1 MKPADNVSEAPETS
15 SLATERQS
23 YVRGSKLVRYLS
35 VAYLLLVA
43 YTSLYPFI
51 DWRAPNNE
59 VRAFLSADWP
69 HFLTWSDV
77 VLNALAY
84 LPVGALLALILLPYL
99 HRVFAAALAALLAAG
114 LSLGFEYAQ
123 IYLPAR
129 IPSNVDLLCNAAG
142 AAVGALLAAWLGRRW
157 VLSGEIRRVRERWFA
172 GGAAVDFGFLL
183 LALWLITQINAEIW
197 LFGNGDVRHLL
208 PNAPAVAYSAHTY
221 LLLEAGVA
229 ALNFAGVMLMLSA
242 ISRSLKATLVSGATL
257 LAMALAL
264 KSLASA
270 ALFVSGNPGLWFTPG
285 STAGLGIGAAI
296 WLALAALPRPLQAAA
311 AASCLALG
319 MALVNAAPE
328 NPYLVATLQVWQHG
342 HYAAVNGLTRA
353 LSSAWS
359 YAAIAYLAYTG
370 YRLR

>member
-1 MKPADNVSEAPETS
+1 MSGQVAEPSG
-15 SLATERQS
+15 S
-23 YVRGSKLVRYLS
+23 YTKGSKLVRYLL

-43 YTSLYPFI
+43 YTSLYPFS
-51 DWRAPNNE
+51 DWRAPNDE
-59 VRAFLSADWP
+59 VHAFLAADWP
-69 HFLTWSDV
+69 RFQTWSDIA
-77 VLNALAY
+77 LNALAY
-84 LPVGALLALILLPYL
+84 LPLGALFALVLLPYF
-99 HRVFAAALAALLAAG
+99 HRVLAAVLAAMLASG
-114 LSLGFEYAQ
+114 LSLAVEHVQ

-129 IPSNVDLLCNAAG
+129 IPSNVDLLCNSAG
-142 AAVGALLAAWLGRRW
+142 AAVGAALAAWLGKRW
-157 VLSGEIRRVRERWFA
+157 LLSGDLRRVRERWFA
-172 GGAAVDFGFLL
+172 SGAVVDYGFLL

-208 PNAPAVAYSAHTY
+208 PNAPAVAYSAQTY

-242 ISRSLKATLVSGATL
+242 ISRSLRAALVSGAIL
-257 LAMALAL
+257 LAVALGL

-285 STAGLGIGAAI
+285 STTGLAVGAAI
-296 WLALAALPRPLQAAA
+296 WLVLVALPRPLQAAA
-311 AASCLALG
+311 AAACLALG

-342 HYAAVNGLTRA
+342 HYAAVNGLTRV
-353 LSSAWS
+353 LSSAWP
-359 YAAIAYLAYTG
+359 YAAMAYLAYAG

>member
-1 MKPADNVSEAPETS
+1 MIGPAIARPD
-15 SLATERQS
+15 S
-23 YVRGSKLVRYLS
+23 YAKGSKLVRYFA

-43 YTSLYPFI
+43 YTSLYPFT
-51 DWRAPNNE
+51 DWRAPNDE

-77 VLNALAY
+77 ALNALAY
-84 LPVGALLALILLPYL
+84 LPVGALFALMLLPYL
-99 HRVFAAALAALLAAG
+99 HRVLAAMLATLLAAG
-114 LSLGFEYAQ
+114 LSLGFEYVQ

-142 AAVGALLAAWLGRRW
+142 AAVGAALAAWLGKRW
-157 VLSGEIRRVRERWFA
+157 VLSGDLRRVRERWFA
-172 GGAAVDFGFLL
+172 SGAAVDFGFLL
-183 LALWLITQINAEIW
+183 LALWLVTQINAEIW

-208 PNAPAVAYSAHTY
+208 PNAPAVAYSAQTY
-221 LLLEAGVA
+221 LLLEGGVA

-242 ISRSLKATLVSGATL
+242 ISRSLKATLLSGAIL
-257 LAMALAL
+257 LALALAL

-270 ALFVSGNPGLWFTPG
+270 ALFVSGNAALWFTPG
-285 STAGLGIGAAI
+285 STTGLAVGSAI
-296 WLALAALPRPLQAAA
+296 WLVLVTLPRPLQAAA

-353 LSSAWS
+353 LSSVWTYGALG
-359 YAAIAYLAYTG
+359 YLAYTG

>member
-1 MKPADNVSEAPETS
+1 MAS
-15 SLATERQS
+15 SAVERSGS
-23 YVRGSKLVRYLS
+23 YARGSKLVRYLS

-43 YTSLYPFI
+43 YTSLYPFT
-51 DWRAPNNE
+51 DWRVPNDE
-59 VRAFLSADWP
+59 VRAFLYADWP
-69 HFLTWSDV
+69 LFLTWSDV
-77 VLNALAY
+77 TLNALAY

-99 HRVFAAALAALLAAG
+99 NPLVAAATAALLGAA
-114 LSLGFEYAQ
+114 LSLVFEYVQ

-142 AAVGALLAAWLGRRW
+142 AAFGAALAAWLGRRW
-157 VLSGEIRRVRERWFA
+157 ILSGDLRRVRDRWFA
-172 GGAAVDFGFLL
+172 FGAAADFGFLL
-183 LALWLITQINAEIW
+183 LALWLVTQLNAEIW
-197 LFGNGDVRHLL
+197 LFGNGDMRHLL
-208 PNAPAVAYSAHTY
+208 PYAPAVGYSAGTY

-242 ISRSLKATLVSGATL
+242 ISRSLKATLVSGAVL
-257 LAMALAL
+257 LAVALGL

-270 ALFVSGNPGLWFTPG
+270 ALFVSGNPALWFTPG
-285 STAGLGIGAAI
+285 STSGLAIGAAI
-296 WLALAALPRPLQAAA
+296 WLALVVLPKSLQAAA
-311 AASCLALG
+311 AALCLALG

-342 HYAAVNGLTRA
+342 HYAAVNGLTRG

-370 YRLR
+370 YRPR

>member
-1 MKPADNVSEAPETS
+1 MNS
-15 SLATERQS
+15 SGSVLDDRPVT
-23 YVRGSKLVRYLS
+23 YTRGSKLVRYLS

-43 YTSLYPFI
+43 YTSLYPFTS
-51 DWRAPNNE
+51 WRAPNDE

-69 HFLTWSDV
+69 RFLTWSDII
-77 VLNALAY
+77 LNSLAY
-84 LPVGALLALILLPYL
+84 LPVGALLTLVLLPHL
-99 HRVFAAALAALLAAG
+99 HRVLAAVLAALLAAG
-114 LSLGFEYAQ
+114 VSLGFEYVQ

-129 IPSNVDLLCNAAG
+129 IPSNVDLLCNAVG
-142 AAVGALLAAWLGRRW
+142 GAVGAVLAAWQGKRW
-157 VLSGEIRRVRERWFA
+157 ILSGDLRRARERWFA
-172 GGAAVDFGFLL
+172 SGAAADFCFVL

-208 PNAPAVAYSAHTY
+208 RNTPAVDYSAQTY
-221 LLLEAGVA
+221 VLLEAGVA

-242 ISRSLKATLVSGATL
+242 VSRSLKATLVSGGIL
-257 LAMALAL
+257 LALALGL

-270 ALFVSGNPGLWFTPG
+270 ALFVSGNPALWFTPG
-285 STAGLGIGAAI
+285 STMGLAIGAAV
-296 WLALAALPRPLQAAA
+296 WLGLLALPKPLQAAA
-311 AASCLALG
+311 AAGCLALG

-353 LSSAWS
+353 LSSVWP